1 MEGKERS
8 RDPAENASGMEED
21 TLEKMQWKPKD
32 SERITDT
39 GTDHGD
45 STPPALPPRWISPKN
60 EEMKRRQRING
71 EIQGFL
77 FHGHREGPRMF

>member
-32 SERITDT
+32 SERMTDT
-39 GTDHGD
+39 GMDHGD
-45 STPPALPPRWISPKN
+45 STLPPPPWISPKN
-60 EEMKRRQRING
+60 EEMKRRQRIAG